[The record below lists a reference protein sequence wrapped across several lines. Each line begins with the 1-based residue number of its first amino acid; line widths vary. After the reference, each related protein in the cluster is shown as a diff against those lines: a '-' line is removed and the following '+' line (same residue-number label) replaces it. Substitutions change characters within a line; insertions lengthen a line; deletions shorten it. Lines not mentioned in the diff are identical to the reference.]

1 MHSAYVQI
9 ETAAQYSIA
18 RSALETGHFDLSLRS
33 CYRII
38 DLDPEYHDAFWCL
51 AEANHGLGNNSE
63 ALKWYQRYL
72 NIHPDD
78 PQATHMVAALG
89 TGFKPLRAS
98 NKYIK
103 EVFDNFA
110 EEYDTQL
117 IDDLEYKV
125 PDLLYGLF
133 NNAEKPKKA
142 AYSILDLGCGTGLM
156 GSKFREVA
164 HTLMGVDLS
173 PEMLRVAR
181 EKRVYD
187 QLVEAEINT
196 FMHSHP
202 SEFDLIIAADVFC
215 YIGDLSE
222 TFEAAAGALKLDGSI
237 LLTVESQRN
246 RGFVL
251 TESGRYAHKPAYI
264 GKVAKTKGLQEVIG
278 KKEVIR
284 TEYGKPVEGYLLM
297 LRKPSDASLG
307 Q

>member
-1 MHSAYVQI
+1 MMGIASVQI
-9 ETAAQYSIA
+9 ETEAQYSIA
-18 RSALETGHFDLSLRS
+18 STALESGHFDLSLRS

-38 DLDPEYHDAFWCL
+38 ELDPEYYDAFWCL

-72 NIHPDD
+72 NIYPND

-89 TGFKPLRAS
+89 TGFKPPRAS

-103 EVFDNFA
+103 DVFDNFA

-125 PDLLYGLF
+125 PDLLYALF

-173 PEMLRVAR
+173 PEMLRIAR

-187 QLVEAEINT
+187 QLIEAEIST

-215 YIGDLSE
+215 YIGDLTE
-222 TFEAAAGALKLDGSI
+222 TFEAAAGALKLDGCI
-237 LLTVESQRN
+237 VLTVESQRN

-264 GKVAKTKGLQEVIG
+264 GKVAKTMGLQKIIG

-297 LRKPSDASLG
+297 LRKSYDAS
-307 Q
+307 